1 MGLEGGKWDGRA
13 GVWLPWAG
21 WCSFSFCFLLWYGG
35 CALFLGVLYLSIF
48 GVSVCGA
55 PGLAFVGLG
64 ARVCWWGVGM
74 CFWGIPVGEE
84 WSLFPSQGVMHL
96 GVISCFRVSKINL

>member
-1 MGLEGGKWDGRA
+1 MWGWEGGGLEGGRV

-64 ARVCWWGVGM
+64 ARVCWGGVGVFVVYLVVGV
-74 CFWGIPVGEE
+74 CFWVFRWVRDGAF
-84 WSLFPSQGVMHL
+84 SLVRAL
-96 GVISCFRVSKINL
+96 CTWV